1 MTIPLPTALVPDR
14 TYRWQVSLIC
24 DPSRPS
30 KNQVTHAFITYSP
43 VLKTIAPASEER
55 WYDTLNAALPN
66 PKQYQELLTD
76 LKAIETNALNAET
89 KGSDRF
95 ELLEQHI
102 KSLNNLP

>member
-1 MTIPLPTALVPDR
+1 MTVPLPTALVPDR
-14 TYRWQVSLIC
+14 TYRWQISLIC

-30 KNQVTHAFITYSP
+30 KNQVTHAFITYSS
-43 VLKTIAPASEER
+43 TIAPTSEER
-55 WYDTLNAALPN
+55 WYDALNASLPN

-76 LKAIETNALNAET
+76 LKTIETNALTSET